1 MGFITRLAVKRQL
14 KKHGFTGERGSIPLK
29 DIRNAVVLFDVEDVE
44 SDECRHI
51 AEEFFAAHGIV
62 CKPFFLDLG
71 KHGKDDIIVT
81 GIKTTILRRNLAFRG
96 TLPKDIVEELEA
108 SEAELFICLADN
120 CVPAVRCFSGIVRA
134 KFCIGRCDYAG
145 SPFLM
150 TFATPSGEDMQVNFH
165 DSAKCIRSMTEYLTK
180 IV

>member
-1 MGFITRLAVKRQL
+1 MGFITRLAVRHQL
-14 KKHGFTGERGSIPLK
+14 KKHGFTGTRGSVPFK

-44 SDECRHI
+44 SDECQRI

-62 CKPFFLDLG
+62 CKPFFLDME

-96 TLPKDIVEELEA
+96 TLPHEIVEELEA
-108 SEAELFICLADN
+108 SEADLFICLADN
-120 CVPAVRCFSGIVRA
+120 CIPAVQCFSGIVRA
-134 KFCIGRCDYAG
+134 KFCIGRCDYVG

-150 TFATPSGEDMQVNFH
+150 TFTSPAGENMQVNFH
-165 DSAKCIRSMTEYLTK
+165 NSAECIRSMTEYLTK